1 MNKWLLSALL
11 WMASAAQAHEFWM
24 MPDRFSPPVRGE
36 VEIALRVGENFVGDP
51 VGFGRPMAESLR
63 WFSRAGEV
71 GLTSQLPDNLEQ
83 DNVALAF
90 DRPGAHLIVL
100 DTRPF
105 TITLPPD
112 TFNAYLR
119 EEGLERVMAQRTAAG
134 KDAQPGRERYRR
146 HVKTLLSVGGQSD
159 ASHGVRAGQTLEIL
173 PLADPQRLRPGGALK
188 LQVLFKGQPLQ
199 GALVKVWNQRG
210 AQLSVLRTRTDAA
223 GLSTTRLPWAGV
235 WMASVVHMVPATDT
249 PDWDWDSHWGNLTFE
264 MPPAGRAV
272 RSSADRQREKQ
283 QGDRAHP

>member
-11 WMASAAQAHEFWM
+11 GLASAAQAHEFWM
-24 MPDRFSPPVRGE
+24 MPERFSPPVRGE
-36 VEIALRVGENFVGDP
+36 VEMALRVGENFVGDP

-63 WFSRAGEV
+63 WFRQAGMV
-71 GLTSQLPDNLEQ
+71 ALTPQLPDHLEQ
-83 DNVALAF
+83 DSVALAF
-90 DRPGAHLIVL
+90 DRPGAQLIVL

-119 EEGLERVMAQRTAAG
+119 EEGLEHVMAQRKAAG
-134 KDAQPGRERYRR
+134 QDGQPGRERYRR

-159 ASHGVRAGQTLEIL
+159 ASYGVRAGQTLEIL
-173 PLADPQRLRPGGALK
+173 PLADPQRLRPGDALK
-188 LQVLFKGQPLQ
+188 LQVLFNGQPLQ

-223 GLSTTRLPWAGV
+223 GLSTTTLPWAGV
-235 WMASVVHMVPATDT
+235 WMASVVHMVTATDT
-249 PDWDWDSHWGNLTFE
+249 QDFDWDSHWGNLTFE
-264 MPPAGRAV
+264 MPPSGRAA
-272 RSSADRQREKQ
+272 RISADRQREKQ
-283 QGDRAHP
+283 Q